1 MVDSLTQ
8 EQTEKTAKHLG
19 LVFPDDVKKYF
30 VAETKCKLMAYI
42 DDNAKPWNS
51 EGIYTIWHIALENA
65 DQTANYG
72 IYANGYLVESC
83 SIRTLRSK
91 PFQ

>member
-1 MVDSLTQ
+1 
-8 EQTEKTAKHLG
+8 
-19 LVFPDDVKKYF
+19 
-30 VAETKCKLMAYI
+30 MAYI